1 MLETSSNDARV
12 DIPDVGSQSLLYLR
26 HTMDR
31 SKLPCRIGLD
41 EALLRMCEKY
51 DMPGLA
57 YSVMLSTRPPHVHA
71 RDEKLRHFI
80 WASRLDCAEAAVEML
95 LTINHSSH
103 VSSGMPGSSGF
114 NVKVADQLR
123 PKGVFAVMKAR
134 TEVLEEV
141 LVPKQA
147 EQYYS
152 RFASRLCEI
161 LMKRE

>member
-1 MLETSSNDARV
+1 MLETSSNDTHAA
-12 DIPDVGSQSLLYLR
+12 IPNIVGASLLVLR
-26 HTMDR
+26 YIMDR
-31 SKLPCRIGLD
+31 SQLADRIGLD
-41 EALLRMCEKY
+41 EPLLRMCEKY
-51 DMPGLA
+51 DIPGLA

-71 RDEKLRHFI
+71 LDEKLRHFI
-80 WASRLDCAEAAVEML
+80 WASRLDCAQAAFEML
-95 LTINHSSH
+95 LTINHPSH
-103 VSSGMPGSSGF
+103 VPSGMPGSSGF

-123 PKGVFAVMKAR
+123 PKWVFAVMKAW
-134 TEVLEEV
+134 TDVLDEG